1 MYTSEGEKRVGKE
14 NEDEQREVKKKKNHV
29 GISK

>member
-14 NEDEQREVKKKKNHV
+14 NEDEQKEVKKKNHV